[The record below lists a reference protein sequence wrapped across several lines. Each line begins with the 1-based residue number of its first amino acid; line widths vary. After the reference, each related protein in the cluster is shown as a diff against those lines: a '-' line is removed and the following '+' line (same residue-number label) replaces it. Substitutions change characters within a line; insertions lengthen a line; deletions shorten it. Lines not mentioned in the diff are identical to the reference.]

1 MKQSQHLLM
10 IGLLALLTACAS
22 APREEKPK
30 VNIYDALENDNI
42 QYRAEEENQPA
53 SQTSPEF
60 LNEKIGEV
68 RSLFFRY
75 RYDEATDLAER
86 LIRLDGSLAEAY
98 YWLARIHM
106 NQASYQQAYA
116 MASKGLTV
124 VQDPRMKTE
133 LERIQRQAQMGAN

>member
-1 MKQSQHLLM
+1 MKHSQQVFM
-10 IGLLALLTACAS
+10 AGLLALLTACAS
-22 APREEKPK
+22 APRDEKPRG
-30 VNIYDALENDNI
+30 NIYDALENDNI
-42 QYRAEEENQPA
+42 QYRAAEDEQPV

-60 LNEKIGEV
+60 LNQKIGEV
-68 RSLFFRY
+68 RTLFFRY

-106 NQASYQQAYA
+106 NQADYQQAYA
-116 MASKGLTV
+116 MSSKGISV
-124 VQDPRMKTE
+124 VQDPRMKSE